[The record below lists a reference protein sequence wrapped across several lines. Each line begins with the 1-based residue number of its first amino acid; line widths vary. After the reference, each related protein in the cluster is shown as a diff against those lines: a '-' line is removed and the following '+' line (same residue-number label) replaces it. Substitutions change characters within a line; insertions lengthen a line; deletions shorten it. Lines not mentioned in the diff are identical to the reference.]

1 MDIFGSNP
9 NVYVEDFYG
18 GDELIRY
25 NQIEEDEDDEVLD
38 IHEGLVARWS
48 TPLRLGLTKFYY
60 ISATEPL

>member
-25 NQIEEDEDDEVLD
+25 NKIEEDEDDEVLD
-38 IHEGLVARWS
+38 IHEGLVAR
-48 TPLRLGLTKFYY
+48 
-60 ISATEPL
+60 